1 MFMGMSLRR
10 FLLSMQRAIVQRFH
24 EAGWHALKLEAM
36 SATARCPLGS
46 VDGPFRGGKR
56 KGHGILLIIVVV
68 AGYHIDQSKGRA
80 RDRERA
86 L

>member
-1 MFMGMSLRR
+1 
-10 FLLSMQRAIVQRFH
+10 MQRAVVQRFH
-24 EAGWHALKLEAM
+24 EAGWHALKLEAA
-36 SATARCPLGS
+36 SATARCPFGS
-46 VDGPFRGGKR
+46 VDGPFKAGKR